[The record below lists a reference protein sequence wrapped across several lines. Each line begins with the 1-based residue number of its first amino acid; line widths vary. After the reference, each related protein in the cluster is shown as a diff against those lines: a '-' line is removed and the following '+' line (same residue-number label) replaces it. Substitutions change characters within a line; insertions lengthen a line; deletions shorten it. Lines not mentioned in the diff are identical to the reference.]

1 MSKSYI
7 PAANALERVEIPLEG
22 MNSTQIPNPR
32 KRGRDPDDSAQVKR
46 GCPQRQVVK
55 ENTLRSHLVI
65 PAVTH
70 PEGESPSATVRT
82 NTNNSTRTMEQTRS
96 SNLGNHDELDD

>member
-7 PAANALERVEIPLEG
+7 PVANAPERVEIPLEA

-32 KRGRDPDDSAQVKR
+32 KRGRDPDDSAQAKR
-46 GCPQRQVVK
+46 GRPQRQVVR
-55 ENTLRSHLVI
+55 ENALRSQSVV

-70 PEGESPSATVRT
+70 PEGESPSANVRT
-82 NTNNSTRTMEQTRS
+82 NTNNSTRTIEKTCS
-96 SNLGNHDELDD
+96 SNLGNHD